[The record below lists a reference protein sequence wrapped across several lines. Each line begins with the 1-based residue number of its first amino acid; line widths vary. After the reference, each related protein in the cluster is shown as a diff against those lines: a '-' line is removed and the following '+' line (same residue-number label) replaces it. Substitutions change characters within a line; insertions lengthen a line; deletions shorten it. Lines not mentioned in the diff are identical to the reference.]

1 MLNCFLFCM
10 RCFQH
15 IVYIWLSVIRRKC
28 YDVTYNTVLLL
39 FVGWRCTHIPSSSAK
54 PARSWNLCS
63 NSSFTQH
70 FDVSLAA
77 KSRSLPVHHTGM
89 PKMYLNAERIAQAD
103 AMRPVT
109 TSTTYIEWISL
120 CLNYLMSKLLF
131 GGIMFWLYLQE
142 LMCR

>member
-1 MLNCFLFCM
+1 M

-15 IVYIWLSVIRRKC
+15 LVYIWLSIIRRKC

-54 PARSWNLCS
+54 SARSWNLCS

-109 TSTTYIEWISL
+109 TSTTYTELTSNNSGTVIS
-120 CLNYLMSKLLF
+120 KILF
-131 GGIMFWLYLQE
+131 GWILIIFAGINV
-142 LMCR
+142 

>member
-1 MLNCFLFCM
+1 M

-15 IVYIWLSVIRRKC
+15 LVYIWLSIIRRKC

-109 TSTTYIEWISL
+109 TSTTYTELTSNNSGTVIS
-120 CLNYLMSKLLF
+120 KILF
-131 GGIMFWLYLQE
+131 GWILIIFAGINV
-142 LMCR
+142 

>member
-1 MLNCFLFCM
+1 M

-15 IVYIWLSVIRRKC
+15 LVYIWLSIIRRKC

-103 AMRPVT
+103 AKRPVT
-109 TSTTYIEWISL
+109 TSTTYTELTSNNSGTVIPKI
-120 CLNYLMSKLLF
+120 LF
-131 GGIMFWLYLQE
+131 GWVLIIFAGINV
-142 LMCR
+142 